1 MDAGSAPTGEVAETT
16 MKTLK
21 SESGNVLV
29 LTALSFLVLMGFVA
43 VAVDAGMLYRAK
55 RNMQK
60 VADAAALSAA
70 AQISSDSTGQGPA
83 NTAAT
88 QNGFSIGTSAGTVTM
103 TPQILT
109 PSSSLGYI
117 QVTATEHTPTFF
129 VPLFNSKFG
138 LMDISATGGASYT
151 LATSNECMLALSPT
165 GTAVPN
171 YNGVET
177 DGSTT
182 MIWGTTIMADVAV
195 TGSAKI
201 SAPHCGVQA
210 CGPSTEVSGS
220 GKTAAALYA
229 AGSGNIDASSTSA
242 PSWGTDN
249 SGSSVKTTPTIKSCS
264 GNPMA
269 SSMPTPPTPSSTC
282 SDPTWMQNNGQKAG
296 GGTYTISP
304 GTYCNFNTS
313 NVKALTMSPGMYII
327 SQTFSTNS
335 GTTITGNGVTIYLA
349 NGVDANSANGYGV
362 GNGTTMNLSSPT
374 STSNGGVP
382 GVTIWDGN
390 SSASTPDTFTFG
402 GGASSTFNG
411 AIYAPN
417 TNLFIGN
424 NSGNTTLSSNI
435 LANTIT
441 VVGSGTITNNYN
453 PSSSSSSSSG
463 TGTGVTLAQ

>member
-1 MDAGSAPTGEVAETT
+1 

-29 LTALSFLVLMGFVA
+29 LTALSFLVLMGFVG
-43 VAVDAGMLYRAK
+43 VAVDAGMLYRAE

-70 AQISSDSTGQGPA
+70 AQIGSDSTGQGPA

-88 QNGFSIGTSAGTVTM
+88 QNGFSLGTSSGTVTM
-103 TPQILT
+103 TPQVLT

-129 VPLFNSKFG
+129 VPLFNSKFA
-138 LMDISATGGASYT
+138 LINISATGGASYT
-151 LATSNECMLALSPT
+151 LSTGSNECMLALSPT
-165 GTAVPN
+165 GTAVQN

-182 MIWGTTIMADVAV
+182 MVWGTTIMSDVAV
-195 TGSAKI
+195 AGSAKI
-201 SAPHCGVQA
+201 NAPHCGVQA
-210 CGPSTEVSGS
+210 CGPASEVSGS

-229 AGSGNIDASSTSA
+229 AGSGSITATSTSA

-249 SGSSVKTTPTIKSCS
+249 SGSAIKVTPTLQSCS

-269 SSMPTPPTPSSTC
+269 SSMPANPTPGTC
-282 SDPTWMQNNGQKAG
+282 QDPTWMKNGTAG
-296 GGTYTISP
+296 GAAETISP
-304 GTYCNFNTS
+304 GTYCNFNTA
-313 NVKALTMSPGMYII
+313 NVSTLTMQPGLYIVT
-327 SQTFSTNS
+327 STFSTNS
-335 GTTITGNGVTIYLA
+335 GSTINGNGVTIYLA
-349 NGVDANSANGYGV
+349 NGAIANSSNNTYVAGGATPYGV
-362 GNGTTMNLSSPT
+362 GNGTTMNISAPT
-374 STSNGGVP
+374 TTANGGVP
-382 GVTIWDGN
+382 GVAIWDGN
-390 SSASTPDTFTFG
+390 ASASTPDTFTFG
-402 GGASSTFNG
+402 GGASSTFTG

-417 TNLFIGN
+417 TNLMVGN

-453 PSSSSSSSSG
+453 PSSSSSTSSSG
-463 TGTGVTLAQ
+463 FRTGVTLAQ